1 MRPGTGETGVR
12 PPAPHRTGTDHAK
25 LEANLFKDVLGS
37 GSTTCAGPSNRWY
50 NIDLAAKRLNGTI
63 LLPGETFSY
72 NDTVGPYTLASGYK
86 AAGTYQNGQ
95 SVDATAGGICQLS
108 SNLYWVTLK
117 ANLEIV
123 ERHKHQFN
131 GGYMP
136 VIGTDATVWSDQLD
150 FRFQN
155 NTDYPIKIESYL
167 DKNHKLHVTIYGTE
181 QMQWYADYLEG
192 KFDLTLWHCQFAFAS
207 PHCWFTPMDSMVPQT
222 PSLPGI
228 EGSDEFLATIK
239 DLTNMVDEQE
249 VRDTYTYLLTSM
261 WGRAGHSPD
270 LSEGYDRLYTD
281 KISGYTFTD
290 PLLLRHSFSETR

>member
-1 MRPGTGETGVR
+1 MSVPLLLTEPELT
-12 PPAPHRTGTDHAK
+12 TAK

-167 DKNHKLHVTIYGTE
+167 DKNHKLHVTIYGTDTTGIHGE
-181 QMQWYADYLEG
+181 PPCP
-192 KFDLTLWHCQFAFAS
+192 TRTPTSPRTAFPWALS
-207 PHCWFTPMDSMVPQT
+207 PSGTPTT
-222 PSLPGI
+222 P
-228 EGSDEFLATIK
+228 ATTAI
-239 DLTNMVDEQE
+239 
-249 VRDTYTYLLTSM
+249 R
-261 WGRAGHSPD
+261 
-270 LSEGYDRLYTD
+270 
-281 KISGYTFTD
+281 
-290 PLLLRHSFSETR
+290 